1 MWWSYSMDIL
11 QPQTLGYIGAT
22 LVIFLLL
29 IFPWFSPRTKVII
42 ARWGLAAAMFA
53 AVIPG
58 WYALQF
64 YKTEAPGWRPGPT
77 RSELM
82 DMESRQA
89 AAEVQAM
96 PRTQN
101 FDENKAYAAAL
112 ERQGEWREW
121 VSWALIGGM
130 VVGIFVSFARLRGVK
145 KMHQGSTPAPVEWQ
159 EFAVS
164 YLGKAEKIWTARPL
178 EVWIH
183 PKLEVPCIA
192 TYNKTWTIFLPE
204 ASRQWPDDL
213 REIVI
218 RHEVEHVRQN
228 DLFPVIFAEMLRIV
242 TWMAPWAWFIP
253 GLVRKNVELWADQR
267 VIQGGVKASDYADAL
282 LKVGSRRAATPL
294 LGLSMG
300 SGGRLENRIRSAVAG
315 TKWGRELHS
324 PGIGVLSLVPMMVMM
339 FAVGNSYGGFVASD
353 PGLHAYMTQESA
365 RFERLTPDQP
375 LTLSSGSQLTFQEV
389 WKMEKGQFLVY
400 RPGAGWKPEKTW
412 LINADQLSEG
422 KRVMILKWTAG
433 KGETEPRW
441 LVGEAAPYGMF
452 IDKDRRVPILL
463 TAEQVQKGSV
473 KLILSDRPWKKV
485 GTWTAGSAL
494 PFHVGR
500 YTQLRLEPWNAE
512 KVMEQLRERDRRVTG
527 TDEFTSLH
535 NPAIIGKATIAA
547 RTALLTEALGPAQ
560 EAEDRNVI
568 IYGKGGKN
576 RSLGD
581 VNFRVVGTSDV
592 QAFITDSSLEEI
604 ARIEFFERQGTRIRI
619 LDLPK

>member
-29 IFPWFSPRTKVII
+29 IFPGFSPRTKVII

-82 DMESRQA
+82 DLESRQA

-130 VVGIFVSFARLRGVK
+130 VVGIFLSFARLRGVQ
-145 KMHQGSTPAPVEWQ
+145 KMHQGSTPAPAEWQ
-159 EFAVS
+159 EFAAS

-204 ASRQWPDDL
+204 ASREWPDDL

-267 VIQGGVKASDYADAL
+267 VIQSGVKASDYADAL
-282 LKVGSRRAATPL
+282 LRVGSRRAATPL

-300 SGGRLENRIRSAVAG
+300 SGGRLEHRIRSAVAR
-315 TKWGRELHS
+315 TRWGRELHS
-324 PGIGVLSLVPMMVMM
+324 QGIGVLSLVPMMVTML
-339 FAVGNSYGGFVASD
+339 AVGRSYGGFVASD
-353 PGLHAYMTQESA
+353 PGLHAYRTQESA
-365 RFERLTPDQP
+365 PFERLTPGKA

-389 WKMEKGQFLVY
+389 WKMEEGQFMVY
-400 RPGAGWKPEKTW
+400 RPGAGWKAEKTW
-412 LINADQLSEG
+412 HVNANQLGDG
-422 KRVMILKWTAG
+422 KRVMMLQWTEG
-433 KGETEPRW
+433 EGETSPSW
-441 LVGEAAPYGMF
+441 LPGEAMPYGMF
-452 IDKDRRVPILL
+452 IDPVRRVPVYL
-463 TAEQVQKGSV
+463 TPEQIGKGSV
-473 KLILSDRPWKKV
+473 ELILSDRPWRKV
-485 GTWTAGSAL
+485 GSWTAGSPI

-500 YTQLRLEPWNAE
+500 FTQLHMEPWSAA
-512 KVMEQLRERDRRVTG
+512 KVMEQLRARDRQDSG
-527 TDEFTSLH
+527 TDEFTTLH
-535 NPAIIGKATIAA
+535 NPGIIGKGTLAA
-547 RTALLTEALGPAQ
+547 KSAVLVEALGPGQ
-560 EAEDRNVI
+560 EAEDRNVV
-568 IYGKGGKN
+568 IYGKSGKN
-576 RSLGD
+576 QSLGN
-581 VNFRVVGTSDV
+581 VTYQISGTSSV
-592 QAFITDSSLEEI
+592 QAFLTDAPLEEI

-619 LDLPK
+619 SDLPK